1 MAPVESY
8 GRVLRESLLAGVPV
22 WATASS
28 GVVDLLESA
37 EPGTVKVLDLEKDE
51 SQLYE
56 DFESLLRVKVGSK
69 FRDKFI
75 KENNSYSDKLAKSWI
90 DTIEKYKK

>member
-28 GVVDLLESA
+28 GVIDLLDSA
-37 EPGTVKVLDLEKDE
+37 QPGTVKILDLEKDE

-56 DFESLLRVKVGSK
+56 DFESLLRIKVGPK
-69 FRDKFI
+69 FRDKFM

-90 DTIEKYKK
+90 DSIENFKR